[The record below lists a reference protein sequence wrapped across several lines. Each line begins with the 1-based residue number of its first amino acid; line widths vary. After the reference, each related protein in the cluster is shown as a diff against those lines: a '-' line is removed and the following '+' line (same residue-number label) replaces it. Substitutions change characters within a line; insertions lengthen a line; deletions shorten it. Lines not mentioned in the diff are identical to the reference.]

1 MGPLCVCAQG
11 YPIRAHFARANR
23 RLFLPHFCQGFAAV
37 ARVTQG
43 LQVAAVREPLP
54 VALVGLDVVHVC
66 GPSADAV
73 TGALP
78 AIRLPQ
84 ELAGAKIVGP
94 FRRQVQPVPG
104 GAFRAALILG
114 PGLVSGAVAVR
125 HQDAA
130 PRMSTRPQGFLA
142 QGYHLLAKQK
152 RRSPWLPSQGVTIT
166 GSGVQCSGL

>member
-1 MGPLCVCAQG
+1 MA
-11 YPIRAHFARANR
+11 
-23 RLFLPHFCQGFAAV
+23 
-37 ARVTQG
+37 QG
-43 LQVAAVREPLP
+43 LQVAPIREQIP
-54 VALVGLDVVHVC
+54 VPLVGANMVHVC
-66 GPSADAV
+66 GSGADAV

-104 GAFRAALILG
+104 GAFRAALRPLR
-114 PGLVSGAVAVR
+114 LVSGAVAVR

-130 PRMSTRPQGFLA
+130 AWMPTRSQGFLA

-152 RRSPWLPSQGVTIT
+152 RRRP
-166 GSGVQCSGL
+166 

>member
-104 GAFRAALILG
+104 GAFRAALRPLR
-114 PGLVSGAVAVR
+114 LVSGAVAVR
-125 HQDAA
+125 YQDAA
-130 PRMSTRPQGFLA
+130 AWMPTRSQGFLA

-152 RRSPWLPSQGVTIT
+152 RRSP
-166 GSGVQCSGL
+166 

>member
-1 MGPLCVCAQG
+1 MAQ
-11 YPIRAHFARANR
+11 R
-23 RLFLPHFCQGFAAV
+23 
-37 ARVTQG
+37 
-43 LQVAAVREPLP
+43 LQVAPVREPLP

-104 GAFRAALILG
+104 GAVGAALSLWAG
-114 PGLVSGAVAVR
+114 FVGGAVATR

-130 PRMSTRPQGFLA
+130 TWMPARSQGFLA

-152 RRSPWLPSQGVTIT
+152 RRSP
-166 GSGVQCSGL
+166 